1 MQFCPCCGNILLIE
15 PSPDGMRLFCQTCP
29 YVYRIQTRIE
39 KRVKLHRKQVDDILG
54 GDEAWDKVEKTE
66 GDR

>member
-1 MQFCPCCGNILLIE
+1 
-15 PSPDGMRLFCQTCP
+15 MRLFCQTCP